1 MIKFRM
7 ENLPVLSRSGV
18 IILALCATLP
28 FHGCGKRQPPA
39 TEAQPAMDLSERF
52 SLTTPGS
59 PEPPERFLKIIR
71 KGVRKDSLVL
81 IAPSAITAPLFGLSG
96 RRTLRFWAAPV
107 FNIGDG
113 VQMNVFLR
121 RSGIRILVG
130 SRYFDPGRNAED
142 RSWIPVSIALEVN
155 EGDLIEIEASAGPQG
170 DLTADWLA
178 LNSVVVTP

>member
-1 MIKFRM
+1 
-7 ENLPVLSRSGV
+7 
-18 IILALCATLP
+18 
-28 FHGCGKRQPPA
+28 
-39 TEAQPAMDLSERF
+39 
-52 SLTTPGS
+52 
-59 PEPPERFLKIIR
+59 
-71 KGVRKDSLVL
+71 
-81 IAPSAITAPLFGLSG
+81 
-96 RRTLRFWAAPV
+96 V